1 MKNILFN
8 FFLMIVEPISH
19 KLQICVHSYQ

>member
-1 MKNILFN
+1 
-8 FFLMIVEPISH
+8 MIVEPISH